1 MRTVFKIFFKDI
13 KGLCRHFFALAIAI
27 GLCIIPSLYAWFN
40 IYSNQDPYANT
51 SSIKIAVFS
60 EDKGYS
66 INDDEHVNMG
76 EKIVEQLKDN
86 KSLGWQFS
94 NTKDDAIEGVRSGD
108 YYAAI
113 IIGDDF
119 SESLYNFLD
128 NGLKN
133 PSITYYENSKKNA
146 VATKIT
152 DTGRSTL
159 QQSINT
165 EFVNVM
171 IGTMLNELNSLAEN
185 DVDAVAAVMENLR
198 RINENLDG
206 YDSMIKSL
214 IEGNKK
220 MSDSLT
226 EIRSILPQ
234 VQQVINDTVTS
245 AEIADTTIQTALDD
259 VIKKMDEASR
269 SMGEIADKAIE
280 ELEKA
285 SRFLPTDT
293 DMANKCLLKAKEL
306 IEGLGEHND
315 ALLEALEALDRIDG
329 IDLSVVTSLRN
340 AIAGVK
346 ALEEMAAE
354 LIGESADMIES
365 APELIAAKYELL
377 KPVLEKCREKLT
389 DIKDAYNN
397 KVVGAIDNLKKSVEL
412 SVKSIIESL
421 NNAGNSLNGVE
432 RLLLGVSNIM
442 LSTNDSLD
450 MANNTI
456 AGLKER
462 LTELSLKADEIDENE
477 GYKALLT
484 LIEADAKAYAKFL
497 SEPVLVEQKD
507 VYLTTNYGTNV
518 TPFYTT
524 LAIWVGGIVLVAL
537 MKVHVDYEDEE
548 IKKASLSQKYF
559 GRLLLFIAMGQIQTA
574 ITVLGNIYI
583 LKTDCTHPVMFWV
596 VAAVASL
603 VFISFIYSLTLAFGD
618 VGKAIAVV
626 MVVIQIAG
634 SSGTFPIELLPNFFR
649 NIYRYFPFPYS
660 INAMREAISGLY
672 EWDYLIY
679 LAQLMLY
686 GVVALII
693 GLVIRKPFIKLGHF
707 IERKM
712 KETKMM

>member
-13 KGLCRHFFALAIAI
+13 KGLGRHFFALAIAI

-185 DVDAVAAVMENLR
+185 DMDAVAAVMENLR

-507 VYLTTNYGTNV
+507 VYLVTNYGTNV

>member
-13 KGLCRHFFALAIAI
+13 KGLGRHFFALAIAI

-165 EFVNVM
+165 EFVDVM

-315 ALLEALEALDRIDG
+315 SLLEALEALDRIDG

-507 VYLTTNYGTNV
+507 VYLVTNYGTNV

>member
-13 KGLCRHFFALAIAI
+13 KGLGRHFFALAIAI

-450 MANNTI
+450 MADNTI
-456 AGLKER
+456 KGLKDR

-507 VYLTTNYGTNV
+507 VYLVTNYGTNV

-634 SSGTFPIELLPNFFR
+634 SSGTFPIEILPNFFR

>member
-13 KGLCRHFFALAIAI
+13 KGLGRHFFALAIAI

-507 VYLTTNYGTNV
+507 VYLVTNYGTNV

>member
-1 MRTVFKIFFKDI
+1 MKTVLKIFFKDI
-13 KGLCRHFFALAIAI
+13 KGLSRHLFALIVAI

-40 IYSNQDPYANT
+40 IYSNWDPYANT
-51 SSIKIAVFS
+51 SSIKIAVVT
-60 EDKGYS
+60 EDNGYS
-66 INDDEHVNMG
+66 LSGEESVNMG
-76 EKIVEQLKDN
+76 EKIVEQLHEN
-86 KSLGWQFS
+86 KSLGWQFPE
-94 NTKDDAIEGVRSGD
+94 TKEDAIEGVKSGD

-119 SESLYNFLD
+119 SESLYDFL
-128 NGLKN
+128 NKGLER
-133 PSITYYENSKKNA
+133 PGITYYENSKKNA

-159 QQSINT
+159 QQNINT

-171 IGTMLNELNSLAEN
+171 IGTMMEELNRLAEN
-185 DVDAVAAVMENLR
+185 DTDYIGEIMDKLS
-198 RINENLDG
+198 RINENLNG
-206 YDSMIKSL
+206 YDTMIQSL
-214 IEGNKK
+214 IESNKK
-220 MSDSLT
+220 MSDSLN
-226 EIRSILPQ
+226 EIKDILPQ
-234 VQQVINDTVTS
+234 VQQVINDTITS
-245 AEIADTTIQTALDD
+245 AQLADTTIQTAMDD

-269 SMGEIADKAIE
+269 SMGEISGMAIE
-280 ELEKA
+280 QLEKA
-285 SRFLPTDT
+285 AEFLPTDT
-293 DMANKCLLKAKEL
+293 GMAGQCLAKAKEY
-306 IEGLGEHND
+306 IESLSGKNE
-315 ALLEALEALDRIDG
+315 AFLEALEELADIEG
-329 IDLSVVTSLRN
+329 IDSSIITSLRN
-340 AIAGVK
+340 AIAGVE
-346 ALEEMAAE
+346 ALEEVAIQ
-354 LIGESADMIES
+354 LIGESSDMIEA
-365 APELIAAKYELL
+365 APELIQAKYELL
-377 KPVLEKCREKLT
+377 KPVLESCKEKLRSMQET
-389 DIKDAYNN
+389 YNN
-397 KVVGAIDNLKKSVEL
+397 IVVQRIDNLKKSVDA
-412 SVKSIIESL
+412 STRSIIESL
-421 NNAGNSLNGVE
+421 NKAGNSLGGVE
-432 RLLLGVSNIM
+432 KLLLGVSNIM
-442 LSTNDSLD
+442 LSANDSLG

-456 AGLKER
+456 SGLKER
-462 LTELSLKADEIDENE
+462 LAELSEKVDGIDEKE
-477 GYKALLT
+477 GYKTLLT
-484 LIEADAKAYAKFL
+484 LIEADAEVYAQFL
-497 SEPVLVEQKD
+497 SEPVQVEQTD
-507 VYLTTNYGTNV
+507 VYLATNYGTSV

-537 MKVHVDYEDEE
+537 MKVHVEYDDEE

-559 GRLLLFIAMGQIQTA
+559 GRLLLFIVMGQIQAA

-596 VAAVASL
+596 AAAVASL

-686 GVVALII
+686 AVVALII
-693 GLVIRKPFIKLGHF
+693 GLVIRKPFIKIGHF

>member
-13 KGLCRHFFALAIAI
+13 KGLGRHFFALAIAI

-94 NTKDDAIEGVRSGD
+94 KTKDDAIEGVRSGD

-119 SESLYNFLD
+119 SESLYNFLN

-456 AGLKER
+456 AVLKER
-462 LTELSLKADEIDENE
+462 LTELSIKADEIDENE

-507 VYLTTNYGTNV
+507 VYLVTNYGTNV

>member
-13 KGLCRHFFALAIAI
+13 KGLGRHFFAPAIAI

-185 DVDAVAAVMENLR
+185 DMDAVAAVMENLR

-507 VYLTTNYGTNV
+507 VYLVTNYGTNV